1 MKPRDA
7 FGVIVRAAGLGF
19 LIAAVMD
26 LGHLAIEYFGLP
38 THSSYQPALVLT
50 AAGFWIVLGLALL
63 AGAPLIVRL
72 VYGQDRSN

>member
-19 LIAAVMD
+19 FIAGVLD
-26 LGHLAIEYFGLP
+26 LGHLAIEYLGLP
-38 THSSYQPALVLT
+38 IHSGYQPALVLT

-72 VYGQDRSN
+72 IYGQNDSG